1 MVAIY
6 GGGGVN
12 ILERSYNYF
21 SDSDIDKSNIS
32 ATSGANAISA
42 YNTGGEYTE
51 VGSFEKVFNSHY
63 NGRTNIISASE
74 WLFEALEN
82 NADTVGMVD
91 LTKYL
96 LYKATGINYGVTE
109 FDYAAYGMQAVGSGE
124 ATLSITTTTFTR
136 EEFIQLTQSYS
147 GALSKGSGTATF
159 RNNAGIVYDV
169 CVKNNINPVLCAAQ
183 GWKEQNW
190 DDPNTSPFNFWGIAV
205 YNGQNYGK
213 SWGSMEQAV
222 QGYCD
227 QINSQLN
234 GKMKS
239 TYQARA
245 QQFAAVNNKFVGDM
259 SNIYDVFS
267 AYAYIGKGHTLKEE
281 ADYAASY
288 VDALK
293 KCAVQIYGDKALTGG
308 TSAGTSDVVQFALQ
322 YEGKRAD
329 DFGLFNYKS
338 KCGANNVWSRAD
350 WCAMFVSFCFD
361 NCGKVPNPLPKNYCS
376 CKDGWDSLG
385 SKQRPSAARGGNY
398 IPKPG
403 DTIYFGTDARNHTGI
418 VIDCDGS
425 TIHTIEG
432 NTGGTNGYNT
442 SKVNRRTHPINEGKI
457 WGYGAMS
464 N

>member
-6 GGGGVN
+6 GGGGIN
-12 ILERSYNYF
+12 IIERSYNYF

-42 YNTGGEYTE
+42 YNTGGKYTE

-259 SNIYDVFS
+259 SNIYDMFS

-281 ADYAASY
+281 ADYAANY
-288 VDALK
+288 VDSLI
-293 KCAVQIYGDKALTGG
+293 KCAVQIYGEKALTGG
-308 TSAGTSDVVQFALQ
+308 TGGTSDVVQFALK
-322 YEGKRAD
+322 YVGKTAHE
-329 DFGLFNYKS
+329 FNLFNYTS
-338 KCGANNVWSRAD
+338 KCGARDIWFND
-350 WCAMFVSFCFD
+350 EWCAMFVSFCFD
-361 NCGKVPNPLPKNYCS
+361 NCNKIPNPLPVSYASCS
-376 CKDGWDSLG
+376 AGWGALG
-385 SKQRPSAARGGNY
+385 SKQRNSAARGGNY

-403 DTIYFGTDARNHTGI
+403 DIIFFGSNAGSHTGI
-418 VIDCDGS
+418 VEKCDGN
-425 TIHTIEG
+425 TVYTVEG
-432 NTGGTNGYNT
+432 NTGNSNNNL
-442 SKVNRRTHPINEGKI
+442 SKVKQGSYQLNNGRI